1 MTESEQ
7 SAPQEVRN
15 ENPAVEAAR
24 GAVRKVLEG
33 NDAFTKMRD
42 KLSVKDKNLNISVY
56 KKWMMATDAY
66 IGQMT
71 KADRDKLSTKL
82 YRVKMS
88 LVAAGVHTSAG
99 LIDTTIRVASWPGRV
114 LGKAIGLGLMPFT
127 GGASLGVYGFF
138 KGADVVTKAGL
149 VRTYEMQ
156 AAEKQMAKKIVGYK
170 AKEAV
175 VIAGHAVKNVGS
187 ITKGILEG
195 FAYPDG
201 KPKPPTFGEKIKN
214 VFRKS

>member
-1 MTESEQ
+1 MSEISEQ
-7 SAPQEVRN
+7 SMSQEVRN
-15 ENPAVEAAR
+15 ENPVVGAAR

-33 NDAFTKMRD
+33 NDAFSKMRD
-42 KLSVKDKNLNISVY
+42 KLSVKDKGGYSVY
-56 KKWMMATDAY
+56 RKWMLATDAY

-71 KADRDKLSTKL
+71 KADRDKLSTKF
-82 YRVKMS
+82 YRLKMS
-88 LVAAGVHTSAG
+88 LMATGVQMSAG

-114 LGKAIGLGLMPFT
+114 LGKITGLGLLPFT

-138 KGADVVTKAGL
+138 KGADIVTKAGI
-149 VRTYEMQ
+149 VRSYELK
-156 AAEKQMAKKIVGYK
+156 AAEKYAVKKIAGYK

-175 VIAGHAVKNVGS
+175 VIAENAVKNVGS

-201 KPKPPTFGEKIKN
+201 KPKPPTFGEKLKN

>member
-1 MTESEQ
+1 MSEQ
-7 SAPQEVRN
+7 PTPQEVKY

-42 KLSVKDKNLNISVY
+42 KLSVKDKNLRISVY

-82 YRVKMS
+82 YRVKSS
-88 LVAAGVHTSAG
+88 LVAAGVHASAG
-99 LIDTTIRVASWPGRV
+99 LIDTTIRIATWPGRV
-114 LGKAIGLGLMPFT
+114 LGKTIGLGMIPFS
-127 GGASLGVYGFF
+127 GGTSIGVYGFF
-138 KGADVVTKAGL
+138 KGLDVVTKAGI
-149 VRTYEMQ
+149 VRTYEAQ
-156 AAEKQMAKKIVGYK
+156 AAEKFMAKKIVGYK

-175 VIAGHAVKNVGS
+175 VIAGSAVKNVGS